1 MIYLIATIKCKNK
14 AKALAQA
21 IATTNTLLSTTPC
34 SRRCRFAFVLVKVR
48 ERERGQHL
56 RYSIFVLIERNILEI
71 YYVFV
76 FVFVI
81 AFCQPLALISNCVVV
96 SDKSDVCA
104 RDVCQCKKCFNI
116 NFYSPLPLC
125 GRLNTTTTAARDV
138 DIRPQREL

>member
-1 MIYLIATIKCKNK
+1 MQKQSKSTSKSNS
-14 AKALAQA
+14 
-21 IATTNTLLSTTPC
+21 NTKHTVKYDALLSSLPFRLC
-34 SRRCRFAFVLVKVR
+34 ISKSERK
-48 ERERGQHL
+48 RERGQHL

-81 AFCQPLALISNCVVV
+81 TFCQPLALISNCVVV